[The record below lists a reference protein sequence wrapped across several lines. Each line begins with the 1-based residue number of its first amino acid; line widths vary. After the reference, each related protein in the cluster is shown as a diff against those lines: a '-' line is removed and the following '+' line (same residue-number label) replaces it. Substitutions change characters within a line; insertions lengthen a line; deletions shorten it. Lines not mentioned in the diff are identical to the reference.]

1 MPRYL
6 MECNHVVIVP
16 KGRAHR
22 ACCSRCNCERIKEK
36 LNTVRSSL
44 DGRYA
49 VCGERKVKSRWD
61 LPGFVYRPEQEYDV
75 FFFGRSKRVLG
86 KGGVNI
92 ERNKEPVFIDTQ
104 NKASASSVSSASKK
118 VSNAGSA
125 SSSSA
130 SPSPSSASVSYA
142 SSASKKPKK
151 QVYINKKEEDID
163 DVLEKLKRM
172 MME

>member
-22 ACCSRCNCERIKEK
+22 ACCPRCNCEQIKEK

-61 LPGFVYRPEQEYDV
+61 LPGFVYRPEQEYDT
-75 FFFGRSKRVLG
+75 FFFGRSTRVLG

-92 ERNKEPVFIDTQ
+92 EKNKEPEVIVPSTTSSIQ
-104 NKASASSVSSASKK
+104 KSKTKNKESCV
-118 VSNAGSA
+118 
-125 SSSSA
+125 
-130 SPSPSSASVSYA
+130 
-142 SSASKKPKK
+142 SKKPKK
-151 QVYINKKEEDID
+151 DVYINKKEEDVD

>member
-22 ACCSRCNCERIKEK
+22 ACCPRCNCEQIKLK

-61 LPGFVYRPEQEYDV
+61 LPGFVYRPEQEYDA
-75 FFFGRSKRVLG
+75 FFFGRSTRVLG

-92 ERNKEPVFIDTQ
+92 ERNKEPTSSTTFTSPTKSK
-104 NKASASSVSSASKK
+104 NKKLSTESTELST
-118 VSNAGSA
+118 
-125 SSSSA
+125 
-130 SPSPSSASVSYA
+130 
-142 SSASKKPKK
+142 SKKPKK

-163 DVLEKLKRM
+163 DVLEKLKQM
-172 MME
+172 MLN